1 MDLNESFLQLMQEDP
16 LILLVGAALLI
27 VTPPLVGLTFWVTIF
42 QGEVQNIRQFMG
54 RVMTGAGVAL
64 LLAIFLVWLGQQLF
78 QPSNAESFFALMF
91 LLGLFG
97 LLGSGWLDW

>member
-27 VTPPLVGLTFWVTIF
+27 ITPPLVGLTFWVTIF
-42 QGEVQNIRQFMG
+42 QGGVENIRQFVTRMVIG
-54 RVMTGAGVAL
+54 GGIAL
-64 LLAIFLVWLGQQLF
+64 LTAILLVWLGQQLF
-78 QPSNAESFFALMF
+78 QPSNAESFFGLMF
-91 LLGLFG
+91 ILGLFG